1 MTGPDKRAR
10 LNFRFIAPQRPK
22 LCPLAPMVR
31 SALPPHIHKQL
42 ARIEPGAQFK
52 GGLPQVLSSSGRSYY
67 AKTGSQRDIG
77 PYVTEVESLKAISL
91 AAPGLVPTLLAF
103 GFADEDGREA
113 DSSRGSPYFITEY
126 KYMTPLTERSAAILG
141 RRLATEMHNYT
152 SPKGFG
158 SEVQPYYG
166 GVTRLRHGW
175 YRTWERY
182 VDALVGDLL
191 STLEARGGYS
201 DLCQKGQ
208 AIRARWVSSIPS
220 VTTAQVSK
228 RVIPALLRPLRIRPV
243 LLHGGL
249 WVRRLAYVTS
259 SYRCWYRAGMLEPIR
274 QLASPLYL
282 MHHVSTGTARPS
294 KCLGNT
300 CCVSHY

>member
-10 LNFRFIAPQRPK
+10 LNFRFIAPHRPK

-141 RRLATEMHNYT
+141 RRLGAVCRCACGRFVIHVRGKRWILRPV
-152 SPKGFG
+152 PKGAG
-158 SEVQPYYG
+158 HKSEVGLQYSFCDHSSSFEKG
-166 GVTRLRHGW
+166 DTRSPPP
-175 YRTWERY
+175 T
-182 VDALVGDLL
+182 
-191 STLEARGGYS
+191 S
-201 DLCQKGQ
+201 D
-208 AIRARWVSSIPS
+208 
-220 VTTAQVSK
+220 
-228 RVIPALLRPLRIRPV
+228 
-243 LLHGGL
+243 
-249 WVRRLAYVTS
+249 
-259 SYRCWYRAGMLEPIR
+259 
-274 QLASPLYL
+274 
-282 MHHVSTGTARPS
+282 
-294 KCLGNT
+294 
-300 CCVSHY
+300 